1 MRRLYTLNRI
11 LLIVLEILL
20 AISIV
25 TTIAKQE
32 TSVFSYVC
40 ATSVAMMQV
49 FINLLNTQKTSIL

>member
-1 MRRLYTLNRI
+1 MKRLYTLNRI

-20 AISIV
+20 SVSIV

-40 ATSVAMMQV
+40 AASVAMMQAG
-49 FINLLNTQKTSIL
+49 INLLNAQK